1 MSYLKM
7 ALQAIKTT
15 ADKADAE
22 TQERRPVSQKTNHLD
37 PVESAPAASLEHIL
51 TCADCSHFEA
61 NNGPNPREGWGYCR
75 KRQNGRYGCAMA
87 CEATLK
93 PYLEE

>member
-7 ALQAIKTT
+7 ALQAIKTNV
-15 ADKADAE
+15 DAAKTE
-22 TQERRPVSQKTNHLD
+22 TQDFSLVDQRTKNLD
-37 PVESAPAASLEHIL
+37 PIESTSATSLEGIL
-51 TCADCSHFEA
+51 TCADCPHFKA

-87 CEATLK
+87 CEATLSSI
-93 PYLEE
+93 